1 MVYPT
6 TAPWAQEA
14 AFQKDDSMKPDRRK
28 GVRRPI
34 KISVCCQRVGAADNR
49 LFSAST
55 INVSPTGLLLRMNG
69 STLRD
74 GDLVSVE
81 LSVPPSD
88 GVGQAARFTSYA
100 RVVRV
105 ETCSDGATME
115 KQIALEFC
123 ETPRFNF

>member
-1 MVYPT
+1 MVYPMT
-6 TAPWAQEA
+6 TPWTQEA
-14 AFQKDDSMKPDRRK
+14 AFQKDYAMKPERRK

-81 LSVPPSD
+81 LSVPPTD

-105 ETCSDGATME
+105 ETCSDGLTPE